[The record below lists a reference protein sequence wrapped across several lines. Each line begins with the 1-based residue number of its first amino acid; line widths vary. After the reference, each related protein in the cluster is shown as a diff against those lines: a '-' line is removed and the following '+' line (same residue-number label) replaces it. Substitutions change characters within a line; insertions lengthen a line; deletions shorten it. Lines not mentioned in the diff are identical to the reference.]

1 LYEPEDSGSIL
12 SYRESR
18 NGQLLEEGIT
28 EAGALSSWV
37 AAATSYSV
45 HGEPMLAVY
54 IYYSMFG
61 FQRVGDLIWAAA
73 DQRSRGI
80 LLGATAGRTTLGGE
94 GLQHQD
100 GSSLVMAS
108 MVPNCRAWD
117 PCFAGELAVILD
129 HAARRLLE
137 EQCDEFHYVA
147 VMNEN
152 YPQPSIDEARH
163 SDILHGLYRYSSST
177 TEASRIRLRLVG
189 SGAILREVI
198 EASAILARD
207 WNINS
212 EVFSATSF
220 SELARQAREVER
232 DNRLQV
238 CARRSTQLDKYL
250 GGTQPII
257 AASDYIRAWPQ
268 LIAQYLEAPYTT
280 LGTDGFGRS
289 DNRQNL
295 RQFFEVDQH
304 SIVIAGLKSLVDHD
318 GLDPGV
324 LADAIQ
330 RYKPAPSRAAPWDR

>member
-1 LYEPEDSGSIL
+1 
-12 SYRESR
+12 
-18 NGQLLEEGIT
+18 
-28 EAGALSSWV
+28 
-37 AAATSYSV
+37 
-45 HGEPMLAVY
+45 
-54 IYYSMFG
+54 
-61 FQRVGDLIWAAA
+61 
-73 DQRSRGI
+73 
-80 LLGATAGRTTLGGE
+80 TAGRTTLGGE

-152 YPQPSIDEARH
+152 YPQPSIAETQHA
-163 SDILHGLYRYSSST
+163 DILRGLYRYSSSNA
-177 TEASRIRLRLVG
+177 EPSRIRLRLVG
-189 SGAILREVI
+189 SGSILREVI
-198 EASAILARD
+198 AASTILARD
-207 WNINS
+207 WSIDS

-232 DNRLQV
+232 DNRLDAS
-238 CARRSTQLDKYL
+238 ARRSSQLDKYL
-250 GGTQPII
+250 GGTRPII
-257 AASDYIRAWPQ
+257 AATDYIRAWPQ

-295 RQFFEVDQH
+295 RAFFEVDQH
-304 SIVIAGLKSLVDHD
+304 SIVIASLKSLVDHD
-318 GLDPGV
+318 GLDPSV

-330 RYKPAPSRAAPWDR
+330 RYKLAPSRTAPWDR